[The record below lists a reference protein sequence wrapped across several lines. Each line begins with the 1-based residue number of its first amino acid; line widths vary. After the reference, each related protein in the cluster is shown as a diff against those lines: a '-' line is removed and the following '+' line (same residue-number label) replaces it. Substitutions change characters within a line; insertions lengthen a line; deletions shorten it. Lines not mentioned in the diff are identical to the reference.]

1 MNIRVITL
9 GCKVNQC
16 ESASIVATLR
26 LNNYL
31 ASEGLEPADV
41 YILNTCSVTA
51 EADKKSRQYVAKMRK
66 LNPDCKIIVVG
77 CSSQNHPH
85 AFAKNNV
92 IAIGGTVNKA
102 DFILNTVK
110 NIYKNNQYNT
120 LSNIILLDNL
130 TESVEKCRTFC
141 YEEYPISNKTRAFIK
156 IQDGCNRFCT
166 YCIIPYLR
174 GRSR

>member
-26 LNNYL
+26 LNNYS

-66 LNPDCKIIVVG
+66 LNNDCKIIVVG
-77 CSSQNHPH
+77 CSSQNHPQS
-85 AFAKNNV
+85 FAKNNV
-92 IAIGGTVNKA
+92 IAVGGTVNKA
-102 DFILNTVK
+102 VFVLNTVK
-110 NIYKNNQYNT
+110 NICNNNHYNT
-120 LSNIILLDNL
+120 LTDII
-130 TESVEKCRTFC
+130 
-141 YEEYPISNKTRAFIK
+141 
-156 IQDGCNRFCT
+156 
-166 YCIIPYLR
+166 
-174 GRSR
+174 